1 MTGASTRVD
10 RDDLRGMTA
19 LVTGAAR
26 GQGRAI
32 ALALSRRGATVWAT
46 DLCAPSDTAPYA
58 LADAGDL
65 DETARLVREDGGA
78 CRTSVLDVREPA
90 AVTSLVDR
98 IVDEAGQLDILVT
111 SAGIVGAA
119 PAAELTDAQWA
130 DIIATN
136 LTGTFHCVRAVL
148 PVVARRG
155 SGRIVA
161 VSSMS
166 GRQGTPNLAHYSASK
181 WGVIGLI
188 KSVALEYAEL
198 GVTANVVCP
207 TNVDTPMLHN
217 PALYSLF
224 APDLEK
230 PTRAE
235 VEPRYAGMSPMR
247 VPWSPPEAI
256 ADAVDHLVGETGRYV
271 TGSVLDV
278 GMGSAARMP

>member
-1 MTGASTRVD
+1 MTGASTGAD
-10 RDDLRGMTA
+10 RDDLRGIAA

-46 DLCAPSDTAPYA
+46 DLCAPSGTAPYP
-58 LADAGDL
+58 LADSGDL
-65 DETARLVREDGGA
+65 AETAHLVSAAGGECHTA
-78 CRTSVLDVREPA
+78 VLDVRDPR
-90 AVTSLVDR
+90 AVNALVDR
-98 IVDEAGQLDILVT
+98 IVDEPGRMDILV
-111 SAGIVGAA
+111 SCAGIVGFA
-119 PAAELTDAQWA
+119 PVAELSDEEWS
-130 DIIATN
+130 DMLATN

-148 PVVARRG
+148 PQMAARRT
-155 SGRIVA
+155 GRIVA
-161 VSSMS
+161 ISSMS

-224 APDLEK
+224 APDLEN
-230 PTRAE
+230 PTREE